1 MTEDAAKVLVLISGP
16 IAAGKSTLA
25 RAVTERLR
33 ERGRSVALVD
43 LDTVAEMALPTL
55 PDWEWAHEI
64 HARLVGHWV
73 RVPLDVVVD
82 EGTSSRAEVAQ
93 VLGGVPEQTV
103 VVRVVLVADVQ
114 RSWERAQGDPTR
126 GVSKDRDFLERVYRH
141 FEGELPGL
149 ERDLLLDVESTSL
162 EESVASILAEVERR
176 LTA

>member
-1 MTEDAAKVLVLISGP
+1 VTEGAAKVLVLISGP

-25 RAVTERLR
+25 CALTQRLR
-33 ERGRSVALVD
+33 EQGRSVALVD
-43 LDTVAEMALPTL
+43 LDTVAEIALPTL
-55 PDWEWAHEI
+55 PDWAWAHDI

-93 VLGGVPEQTV
+93 VLAGVPERTA
-103 VVRVVLVADVQ
+103 VVRVVLVADVH

-126 GVSKDRDFLERVYRH
+126 GVSKDRDFLARVYRH

-149 ERDLLLDVESTSL
+149 DRDLLLDVESTSP
-162 EESVASILAEVERR
+162 EENVASILAEVERR
-176 LTA
+176 LTV